1 MKFLLEKI
9 PTGLFNLKFLTI
21 LLAVGTLL
29 GTIIYVYYKYISPKL
44 SPTYVANNEFVNPSD
59 VPYAELTMFYTD
71 WCPYCKKAMPVW
83 DEMEQEYNGK
93 IINGHELVVKKVD
106 CSDDKNEQVKMVQDK
121 FQIDG
126 YPSIKLIKQNET
138 VDFDAK
144 PDKVNLEEF
153 LDKVLM

>member
-1 MKFLLEKI
+1 MKW
-9 PTGLFNLKFLTI
+9 N
-21 LLAVGTLL
+21 
-29 GTIIYVYYKYISPKL
+29 
-44 SPTYVANNEFVNPSD
+44 
-59 VPYAELTMFYTD
+59 
-71 WCPYCKKAMPVW
+71 KK
-83 DEMEQEYNGK
+83 YNGK
-93 IINGHELVVKKVD
+93 IINGYELVVKKVD

>member
-44 SPTYVANNEFVNPSD
+44 SPTYVANNEFVNPSA

>member
-1 MKFLLEKI
+1 MVI
-9 PTGLFNLKFLTI
+9 ILKFLTI

>member
-29 GTIIYVYYKYISPKL
+29 GTIIYVYYKY
-44 SPTYVANNEFVNPSD
+44 
-59 VPYAELTMFYTD
+59 YAELTMFYTD

-93 IINGHELVVKKVD
+93 IINGYELVVKKVD